1 MTRKRTSLAF
11 MALGIALLGNV
22 ISAAQ
27 NPLFDF
33 KPVADGVYAAVA
45 KPTFRTNC
53 NSAIVILDNA
63 VLVVDAQSKPSAA
76 EAVIAEVKRLT
87 DKPVEYLVLTH
98 FHNDHTQGVQAY
110 IRNWP
115 GVKIISTP
123 ETRDSI
129 AQRTEARLERDSVT
143 LPKQIDKMKLDLAQA
158 DGSEKS
164 RLKKQLNE
172 AEAYLEEMKQIHL
185 IEPNLLVDDR
195 LELHVGPETV
205 EMFSF
210 RHAHTDG
217 DLVVYLPS
225 KKVLISGDIIHGA
238 QPITK
243 DGYLVEWTA
252 AIGQLEKLD
261 FETVIGG
268 HGDILHDRTR
278 FDLWQQY
285 FTDLLHETAQSVASG
300 ESLDAARKR
309 IVPILL
315 PKYGPQFPKRFSDT
329 IKDDIDKA
337 FRTVSGQTE

>member
-1 MTRKRTSLAF
+1 MTQRRASLAF
-11 MALGIALLGNV
+11 LALGVAMLGNLV
-22 ISAAQ
+22 SAAQ
-27 NPLFDF
+27 DPLFDF

-110 IRNWP
+110 VHNWP

-129 AQRTEARLERDSVT
+129 EQRTEARLERESVT
-143 LPKQIDKMKLDLAQA
+143 LPKQIEKMKSDLAQA
-158 DGSEKS
+158 DGKEKNQ
-164 RLKKQLNE
+164 LQKQLDE
-172 AEAYLEEMKQIHL
+172 AEAYLNETKEIHL
-185 IEPNLLVDDR
+185 IAPNLLVDDR
-195 LELHVGPETV
+195 LELHAGRETV

-210 RHAHTDG
+210 RHAHTEG
-217 DLVVYLPS
+217 DLVVYLPT

-243 DGYLVEWTA
+243 DGHLVEWSA

-268 HGDILHDRTR
+268 HGDLLHDRAR

-285 FTDLLHETAQSVASG
+285 FSDLLHETAQSLAGG

-309 IVPILL
+309 IAPLFL
-315 PKYGPQFPKRFSDT
+315 SKYGSQFPKRFSDT
-329 IKDDIDKA
+329 VKDDIDKA